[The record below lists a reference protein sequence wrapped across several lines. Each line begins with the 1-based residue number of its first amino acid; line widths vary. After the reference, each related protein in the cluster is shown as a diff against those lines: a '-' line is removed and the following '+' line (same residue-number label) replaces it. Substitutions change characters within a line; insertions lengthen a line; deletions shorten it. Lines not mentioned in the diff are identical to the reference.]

1 MVRKVFSL
9 IIIYCFCIQAPFAVA
24 QSGQVQ
30 LTKEARQAEKI
41 KKLVFKSSIGPG
53 NDIEVKLRNKTMI
66 RGYISEIANNYF
78 VVTNPQTGATTKLEY
93 SQVEKARLWSFAK
106 NDFERNSPSP
116 ARIFRNVAVGF
127 GLAVF
132 AVGVICMASRR
143 CEN

>member
-1 MVRKVFSL
+1 VVRKVFSL
-9 IIIYCFCIQAPFAVA
+9 IIIYCFCIQAPIAVA
-24 QSGQVQ
+24 QSSQVQ
-30 LTKEARQAEKI
+30 LTKEAKQAEKI

-53 NDIEVKLRNKTMI
+53 NDIEVKLRDKTRI
-66 RGYISEIANNYF
+66 RGYVSEITNNYF

-93 SQVEKARLWSFAK
+93 SQVEKARVSAFAK

-127 GLAVF
+127 GLTVL